1 MVRTLGLVMILS
13 QAAFGQSPAKAPEF
27 EVADVKVSSGVN
39 DGGKIQFLPGG
50 RIDMPNVTVKTLI
63 MLAYDLQED
72 LITGGPGW
80 IDSDHFDIVA
90 KAPPDTPRTMLRLML
105 QPLLAEWFSLAIH
118 REDKPMPV
126 YAMVVG
132 KDGPK
137 LQKAAGGPS
146 QCRWNNPGAG
156 LIQRECHNMSMEELA
171 SSMPRWGMANR
182 IDLPVMD
189 LTGIKGAYDFQLEWS
204 VPAGGEDASKAD
216 APVASAPGGSTIF
229 DALAQIG
236 LKLEQ
241 RKRPMSVVVIDRVER
256 VPTAK

>member
-1 MVRTLGLVMILS
+1 MVRALGLVIVLS
-13 QAAFGQSPAKAPEF
+13 QAALGQSLAKVPEF
-27 EVADVKVSSGVN
+27 EVADVKVSNGMR
-39 DGGKIQFLPGG
+39 DAGKIQFLPGG
-50 RIDMPNVTVKTLI
+50 RIDLPNVTVKSLI
-63 MLAYDLQED
+63 LVAYDLQED
-72 LITGGPGW
+72 TITGGPGW

-90 KAPPDTPRTMLRLML
+90 KAPPDTPRDKIRLML
-105 QPLLAEWFSLAIH
+105 RALLAERFKLAIH

-146 QCRWNNPGAG
+146 QCSWNNPGSG
-156 LIQRECHNMSMEELA
+156 LIQRQCHNMTMEELA
-171 SSMPRWGMANR
+171 ASMPRWGMANR
-182 IDLPVMD
+182 IDLPVVD

-204 VPAGGEDASKAD
+204 VPAGGDASKGD
-216 APVASAPGGSTIF
+216 APVAGEPGGSTIF
-229 DALAQIG
+229 DALGQIG

-256 VPTAK
+256 IPIAN